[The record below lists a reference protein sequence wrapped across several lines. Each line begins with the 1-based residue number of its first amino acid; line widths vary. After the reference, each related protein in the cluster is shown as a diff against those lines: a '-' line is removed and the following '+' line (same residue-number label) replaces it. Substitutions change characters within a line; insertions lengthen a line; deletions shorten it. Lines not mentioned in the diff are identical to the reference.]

1 MMHYCLITF
10 CATITYFLLIFLLF
24 ACFLH
29 RDLLTYLQIRVLL
42 FSYVFIYLFI
52 CMCVFLSAHLLVYL

>member
-1 MMHYCLITF
+1 MHYCLITF
-10 CATITYFLLIFLLF
+10 CTTITYFLLIFLLF
-24 ACFLH
+24 AWFLH
-29 RDLLTYLQIRVLL
+29 RELLPYQQIRVLL